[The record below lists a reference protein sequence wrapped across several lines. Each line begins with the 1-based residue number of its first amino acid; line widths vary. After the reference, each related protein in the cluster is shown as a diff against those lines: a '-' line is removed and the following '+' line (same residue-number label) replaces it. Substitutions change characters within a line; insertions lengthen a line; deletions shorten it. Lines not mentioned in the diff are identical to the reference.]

1 MTNQLFEAIEA
12 HDLNRLATLLSQGE
26 DPNTTDPQSPQC
38 PALHVAIE
46 ELNDGG
52 SIEAVILLLRHG
64 AAVNG
69 LENADLTPLLIAL
82 FSNQR
87 EAVRILLAAGADPN
101 LEGDEGDSPLRWSV
115 EHDDLETA
123 AMLLRCGADKTIDHA
138 GGPSG
143 MTALGR
149 AASRLNLPM
158 IELLIDAGAE
168 PKALDNNLQT
178 AQQQL
183 PPRETNSEVWD
194 AAIALLGGVTHE

>member
-1 MTNQLFEAIEA
+1 MTNQLLKAIED
-12 HDLNRLATLLSQGE
+12 HDLNRLAALLSHGE
-26 DPNTTDPQSPQC
+26 DPNATDPQAPQC

-69 LENADLTPLLIAL
+69 LEGGDLTPLLIAL
-82 FSNQR
+82 LNDQR
-87 EAVRILLAAGADPN
+87 EAVRVLLAAGADPN
-101 LEGDEGDSPLRWSV
+101 LKGGEGDSPLRWSV

-123 AMLLRCGADKTIDHA
+123 AMLLRCGADKSIDDW

-149 AASRLNLPM
+149 AASRLNLSM
-158 IELLIDAGAE
+158 MKLLINAGADPE
-168 PKALDNNLQT
+168 TLDGNLQT
-178 AQQQL
+178 AQEQL
-183 PPRETNSEVWD
+183 PPRETNPEMWD
-194 AAIALLGGVTHE
+194 AAITLLPGATQD